1 MTGASEDQYR
11 ATVRELQRFKAAL
24 QQRRDTRRAVESRID
39 VAMDE
44 ALQSEA
50 DELRRQ
56 VQEFDSERGWDSR
69 SSTR

>member
-11 ATVRELQRFKAAL
+11 ITVREEQRVEAAL

-44 ALQSEA
+44 ALRSEA

>member
-11 ATVRELQRFKAAL
+11 TTVRELQRFEAAL

-44 ALQSEA
+44 ALRSEA

>member
-11 ATVRELQRFKAAL
+11 ITVRELQRFEAAL

>member
-11 ATVRELQRFKAAL
+11 ITVRELQRFEAAL
-24 QQRRDTRRAVESRID
+24 QQRRDTGRAVESRID
-39 VAMDE
+39 VAIDE

-50 DELRRQ
+50 DELSRQ

>member
-1 MTGASEDQYR
+1 MTDATEDQYR
-11 ATVRELQRFKAAL
+11 ITVRELQRFEAAL
-24 QQRRDTRRAVESRID
+24 QRRRDAGTAAESRMD

-56 VQEFDSERGWDSR
+56 VQEFDSERDGGSR

>member
-1 MTGASEDQYR
+1 MTGPSEDQYR
-11 ATVRELQRFKAAL
+11 ITVRELQKFEAAL

-44 ALQSEA
+44 ALRSEA

>member
-11 ATVRELQRFKAAL
+11 TTVRELQRFEAAL

>member
-1 MTGASEDQYR
+1 MTNLSEDQYR
-11 ATVRELQRFKAAL
+11 ITVRELQRFEAAL
-24 QQRRDTRRAVESRID
+24 QQRRDTGRAVKSRIG

-56 VQEFDSERGWDSR
+56 VQEFDSERDWDSR
-69 SSTR
+69 S

>member
-1 MTGASEDQYR
+1 MTVASEDQYR
-11 ATVRELQRFKAAL
+11 TTVRELQRFEAAL